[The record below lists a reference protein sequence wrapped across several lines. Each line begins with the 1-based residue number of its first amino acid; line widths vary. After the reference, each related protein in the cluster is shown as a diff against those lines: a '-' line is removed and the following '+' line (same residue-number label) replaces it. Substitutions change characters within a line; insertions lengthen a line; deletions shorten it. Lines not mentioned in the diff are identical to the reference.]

1 MMLYYRHVIIVIII
15 FIRKLNF
22 PNNNLFSFVFA
33 NTVFNENGVVDIVKA
48 KFPNSREK

>member
-1 MMLYYRHVIIVIII
+1 MMLYYRHVIIIIII